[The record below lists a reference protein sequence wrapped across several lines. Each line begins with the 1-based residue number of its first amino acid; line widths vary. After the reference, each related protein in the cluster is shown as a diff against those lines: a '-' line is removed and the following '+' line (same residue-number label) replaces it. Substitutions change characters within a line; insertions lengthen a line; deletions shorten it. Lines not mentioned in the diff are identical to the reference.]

1 MKNALFVSCTDLHF
15 TSKRPACRSDDYQKT
30 MLKKFEELLIA
41 AENTRL
47 ALLLCAGDF
56 FDSARRNIGFSLLSD
71 LVQLINLYKSVDI
84 VSVAGNHDLLFHNN
98 DMTDTPLRV
107 LHESCPNFYIL
118 DNEIY
123 RAIDFDDRSQ
133 EYLIIGEGWNWSK
146 ENMKLLLQQENFPIG
161 STLILL
167 THTTIFKDKLPD
179 WASPNDSFTAS
190 QFIHAL
196 ESMAKFDAVISGDNH
211 ESFAT
216 RVNGTLLV
224 NSGAMMRNKI
234 DLMDYHPRYA
244 VYSKALNCP
253 GLDVKF
259 VPFTTENNVFNMEY
273 VNEQKEI
280 QRATNFDF
288 DKFLSEVN
296 SAVSITLDYPTAL
309 RHVIKKNYP
318 ELKSKLEFLL
328 ESY

>member
-15 TSKRPACRSDDYQKT
+15 TSKRPACRSDEYQKT

-47 ALLLCAGDF
+47 SLLLCAGDF
-56 FDSARRNIGFSLLSD
+56 FDSAKRNIGFSLISD
-71 LVQLINLYKSVDI
+71 LVQLIQSYKDVNV

-98 DMTDTPLRV
+98 DMTDIPLRV
-107 LHESCPNFYIL
+107 LQESCPNFCIL
-118 DNEIY
+118 NNEIY
-123 RAIDFDDRSQ
+123 RAIDVDDNKH
-133 EYLIIGEGWNWSK
+133 EYLILGEGWNWTK
-146 ENMKLLLQQENFPIG
+146 ENMKLLLQQENLPIG

-179 WASPNDSFTAS
+179 WASPSDSFTAS
-190 QFIHAL
+190 QFILAL
-196 ESMAKFDAVISGDNH
+196 ESMATFDAVISGDNH
-211 ESFAT
+211 ESFTT
-216 RVNGTLLV
+216 RVHGTLLV
-224 NSGAMMRNKI
+224 NSGSMMRSKI

-244 VYSKALNCP
+244 VYTKALNCT
-253 GLDVKF
+253 GLYVEF

-280 QRATNFDF
+280 QRVTNLDF

-309 RHVIKKNYP
+309 RHVVKKNYP
-318 ELKSKLEFLL
+318 ELKEKLEFLL
-328 ESY
+328 ENA